1 MNRLFIIFL
10 LLTTGIASAAPKLPL
25 EVKNYI
31 ETREACEYFRGEP
44 WENTDEYK
52 NRKEFI
58 FAKVKEYCTGTDK
71 QLAKLRH
78 KYRKLEFVMNSL
90 RKYRTKIDE

>member
-1 MNRLFIIFL
+1 MRLIFGL
-10 LLTTGIASAAPKLPL
+10 LLFGINISNAATKLPI
-25 EVKNYI
+25 EVLNYI
-31 ETREACEYFRGEP
+31 ETREACEHFRGEP

-78 KYRKLEFVMNSL
+78 KYRKSELVMSSL
-90 RKYRTKIDE
+90 RKYIVKIDE

>member
-1 MNRLFIIFL
+1 MNRLITIFL
-10 LLTTGIASAAPKLPL
+10 LLTIGIASAASKLPL

-31 ETREACEYFRGEP
+31 ETREACEHFRGEP
-44 WENTDEYK
+44 WENNDEYK
-52 NRKEFI
+52 SRKEFI

-78 KYRKLEFVMNSL
+78 KYRKAEFVMDSL
-90 RKYRTKIDE
+90 QKYRTKIDQ

>member
-1 MNRLFIIFL
+1 MKRQVIAL
-10 LLTTGIASAAPKLPL
+10 LLLGIGISNAATNLPI
-25 EVKNYI
+25 EVQSYI
-31 ETREACEYFRGEP
+31 ETREACEHFRGEP
-44 WENTDEYK
+44 WEKTDEYK

-58 FAKVKEYCTGTDK
+58 FAKVKEYCSGTDK